1 MENFLIHKLLF
12 SFISK
17 DYEIERQM
25 LLNMMRLFS
34 KILLVKRWISMIYL
48 FKIYL
53 QPSFILQKM

>member
-12 SFISK
+12 SFTSK